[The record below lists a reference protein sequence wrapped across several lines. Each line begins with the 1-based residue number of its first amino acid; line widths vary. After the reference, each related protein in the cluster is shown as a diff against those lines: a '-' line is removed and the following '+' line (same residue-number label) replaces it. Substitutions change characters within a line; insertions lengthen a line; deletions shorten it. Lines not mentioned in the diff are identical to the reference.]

1 MKSLLSAVALALLA
15 GAAPAA
21 EATARIAVTGL
32 TCPSC
37 SYIVA
42 TAMKRVESVE
52 ILSFTEAGDDAGVY
66 DLRYDDAATDPAAIL
81 AAVTGVGYGATLAG
95 APET

>member
-1 MKSLLSAVALALLA
+1 
-15 GAAPAA
+15 
-21 EATARIAVTGL
+21 
-32 TCPSC
+32 
-37 SYIVA
+37 
-42 TAMKRVESVE
+42 MKRVESVE

>member
-66 DLRYDDAATDPAAIL
+66 DL
-81 AAVTGVGYGATLAG
+81 AAVEAFMASTPTR
-95 APET
+95 